1 MEMRRPRLLA
11 ALALVAT
18 FVAGGATSVAVMLAI
33 GPPHPPRH
41 GLPPPLSELGL
52 TPTQATEAQRI
63 IDANGPAVEEVLRD
77 VRPRLREVQDRV
89 ERDIRAILT
98 EEQRRRLDALKEHA
112 PPPPLPR

>member
-1 MEMRRPRLLA
+1 MEARRPRVRA
-11 ALALVAT
+11 AVTLVAT
-18 FVAGGATSVAVMLAI
+18 FLAGAATAAAVMIAI
-33 GPPHPPRH
+33 GPPHPRGR

-52 TPTQATEAQRI
+52 TPAQAAEAQRI

-89 ERDIRAILT
+89 ELQIREILT
-98 EEQRRRLDALKEHA
+98 EEQRRRLDVLKEHA